1 MKNKELITKVTEIVD
16 LFIKDEIT
24 NNEVQDILEGFSIR
38 YNEDY
43 EELYTLFN
51 SIIKEKE
58 NGKE

>member
-1 MKNKELITKVTEIVD
+1 MENKELIVKVSEIVD

-24 NNEVQDILEGFSIR
+24 NNDVQDILEGFSIR

-43 EELYTLFN
+43 EELYALFN
-51 SIIKEKE
+51 SILKEKE

>member
-1 MKNKELITKVTEIVD
+1 MENKELIMKVSEIVD

-24 NNEVQDILEGFSIR
+24 NNDVQDILEGFSIR

-51 SIIKEKE
+51 SILKEKE

>member
-1 MKNKELITKVTEIVD
+1 MENKELIMKVSEIVD

-24 NNEVQDILEGFSIR
+24 NNDVQDILEGFSIR
-38 YNEDY
+38 YKEDF

-51 SIIKEKE
+51 SILKEKE